1 MEINEFYLFKNFCV
15 NYVSIYSEI
24 IYILDSFHL
33 FWVNWK
39 FSLKHL
45 PWYLGLRLF
54 FEMCMNIRGF
64 DKRRKNN

>member
-1 MEINEFYLFKNFCV
+1 MEINEFYLFKNFCA

-33 FWVNWK
+33 LCWVNWK

-54 FEMCMNIRGF
+54 FEMNIRGF